1 MGTNG
6 LVFAFLVTIA
16 FNNLCHS
23 LPISK
28 SANGDKH
35 NHLIVPSDI
44 TTNKTRLDKTKDSN
58 AIPHDECN
66 LSEDLIKEIANYK
79 PIVERI
85 IDTSVNGL
93 YKGRTWRTL
102 ARFVDKFGSRIAGSE
117 NLENAID
124 YMVDQLKTNQLEN
137 VHTEPA
143 LVPKWVRGRES
154 CWLITPRLEKL
165 KILGLGSSI
174 GTPSKGITAQAIV
187 VSSFEE
193 LAEKGEQVYFQSQ
206 ILNYLNRNLTFI

>member
-1 MGTNG
+1 MGTNVV
-6 LVFAFLVTIA
+6 LALLIMTIA
-16 FNNLCHS
+16 SNNLCHGLS
-23 LPISK
+23 IRNSGS
-28 SANGDKH
+28 SAEHNGLEPKNDDS
-35 NHLIVPSDI
+35 PS
-44 TTNKTRLDKTKDSN
+44 NKTHLDKTKDSN
-58 AIPHDECN
+58 SIPHDECN
-66 LSEDLIKEIANYK
+66 LSEGLIKEIANYK

-85 IDTSVNGL
+85 IDTSVNGV

-124 YMVDQLKTNQLEN
+124 FMVDQLKINKLEN
-137 VHTEPA
+137 VHTEPV

-174 GTPSKGITAQAIV
+174 GTPQKGITARAIV
-187 VSSFEE
+187 VTSFEE
-193 LAEKGEQVYFQSQ
+193 LEQKGKEVK
-206 ILNYLNRNLTFI
+206 